1 MANIICRICETP
13 TVSEDQQL
21 CDVCGA
27 SLSEF
32 RPPQAEAERKE
43 QEAAKTPSTGTGTG
57 SGAGAGGR
65 PPAEP
70 PPPEPPPPENKKR
83 NRLLALV
90 VLLAIGAVAA
100 AAAGLAQAPGAARRG
115 GRRFRRQRFGLS
127 GDGRRLLRCFR
138 PAPRLRAPFLGFRN
152 CRPTRPVRRRRSL

>member
-43 QEAAKTPSTGTGTG
+43 QEAAKTPSPGT
-57 SGAGAGGR
+57 SSSAGGR
-65 PPAEP
+65 PPDKPP
-70 PPPEPPPPENKKR
+70 PPPEPPS
-83 NRLLALV
+83 
-90 VLLAIGAVAA
+90 I
-100 AAAGLAQAPGAARRG
+100 AAG
-115 GRRFRRQRFGLS
+115 S
-127 GDGRRLLRCFR
+127 EITE
-138 PAPRLRAPFLGFRN
+138 LRAEINELREEV
-152 CRPTRPVRRRRSL
+152 VRLKGEIEDIWANIR